1 MSSIKKIVEW
11 IKTMVHKIANLIP
24 RRFKR
29 EPESAPHVM
38 TPLEK
43 ELARK
48 IQQRQAREGRPV
60 DTRTGGPNMP
70 KWQPCDICN
79 RGAKRVLKTST
90 GAKYHCT
97 KCNNNMYVQAQ

>member
-1 MSSIKKIVEW
+1 MLSK
-11 IKTMVHKIANLIP
+11 LL
-24 RRFKR
+24 RRFRR
-29 EPESAPHVM
+29 ETPVEAEPAPHVM
-38 TPLEK
+38 TPLERRQFEK
-43 ELARK
+43 NLARA
-48 IQQRQAREGRPV
+48 IQEKQAREGRIV

-97 KCNNNMYVQAQ
+97 KCNNNVYVQAR